1 MRLIDADK
9 LENSMCGKS
18 CANCRQIF
26 NGKNVHANCSEIKLF
41 FLKLIYEQKTVYKR
55 SKKRK
60 EVKMELYDI
69 KASEAISILADDVK
83 ERHPNIT
90 KAMAKKLVVNAL
102 VYNLIAEE
110 IADQVD
116 FIISKLEEEG
126 EI

>member
-1 MRLIDADK
+1 
-9 LENSMCGKS
+9 
-18 CANCRQIF
+18 
-26 NGKNVHANCSEIKLF
+26 
-41 FLKLIYEQKTVYKR
+41 
-55 SKKRK
+55 
-60 EVKMELYDI
+60 MELYDI

-102 VYNLIAEE
+102 IYNLIAEE
-110 IADQVD
+110 IVDQVD

>member
-1 MRLIDADK
+1 
-9 LENSMCGKS
+9 
-18 CANCRQIF
+18 
-26 NGKNVHANCSEIKLF
+26 
-41 FLKLIYEQKTVYKR
+41 
-55 SKKRK
+55 
-60 EVKMELYDI
+60 MELYDI

-83 ERHPNIT
+83 ERHPNIP

>member
-1 MRLIDADK
+1 
-9 LENSMCGKS
+9 
-18 CANCRQIF
+18 
-26 NGKNVHANCSEIKLF
+26 
-41 FLKLIYEQKTVYKR
+41 
-55 SKKRK
+55 
-60 EVKMELYDI
+60 MELYDI

-90 KAMAKKLVVNAL
+90 KAMAKKLVVNSL